1 MATRFSKKR
10 SKILITVYVTE
21 CLTFVMA
28 TAIPQFELFDI
39 HANDA
44 IAQRQRKWIKWLEN
58 LFVAAAISDKK
69 RQRAL
74 LLYFAREEVS
84 EIFDTL
90 PDTGEDFETAKTKLN
105 MYFDLKK
112 NVEFEIFTFRQ
123 AKQNPGETMD
133 SHHSRLITTVSN
145 YLWIHWN
152 RILMRMWGIS
162 TNHIDAPHFINER
175 ILKLVL
181 NPCCNRISLN
191 LLMSAYLMMSSS
203 MESTQ
208 RSMTRPCMLS

>member
-1 MATRFSKKR
+1 MAVCWLCVLFGDTHPRLTHYQY
-10 SKILITVYVTE
+10 IGDTVRQKTLQDTHNCLCHE

-28 TAIPQFELFDI
+28 TVIPQFELFNI

-44 IAQRQRKWIKWLEN
+44 IAQWRWKWIKWLEN

-69 RQRAL
+69 RQRPL
-74 LLYFAREEVS
+74 LLCYAREEVS

-105 MYFDLKK
+105 MYFDPKK

-123 AKQNPGETMD
+123 VKQNPGETTN
-133 SHHSRLITTVSN
+133 SYHSCLITTVGN

-152 RILMRMWGIS
+152 CILMRMW
-162 TNHIDAPHFINER
+162 D
-175 ILKLVL
+175 IL
-181 NPCCNRISLN
+181 PI
-191 LLMSAYLMMSSS
+191 
-203 MESTQ
+203 T
-208 RSMTRPCMLS
+208 